1 MGDRLTVCDLRAG
14 YGKREIVRGVSFAL
28 RPGEVCALLGQ
39 NGCGKT
45 TLLRAIC
52 GLLPSRGEC
61 LLDGQRL
68 PGMSVRER
76 ARRIGYLAQGERA
89 PLHLSALEIVLMG
102 VYAQC
107 PPLCAPTERQ
117 RAQAMAALSALGM
130 GELADADFAALSA
143 GQRQLV
149 LLARATVRE
158 PALLVLDE
166 PDSALDTIH
175 RRRALGLLRET
186 ARARGACA
194 LLCTHDAGF
203 ALRYAD
209 RLLLMQDGCLTADV
223 RPGAMDDAALAAA
236 LAEIL
241 GPVEL
246 IRCKGRPVLLD
257 AAPENAVPE
266 EEKRWRGWDA

>member
-1 MGDRLTVCDLRAG
+1 MGERLTVRGLRAG
-14 YGKREIVRGVSFAL
+14 YGKREVVRGVRFAL
-28 RPGEVCALLGQ
+28 QAGEVCALLGQ

-61 LLDGQRL
+61 LLDGESL
-68 PGMSVRER
+68 PGLSVRER
-76 ARRIGYLAQGERA
+76 ARRIGYLAQGERT

-107 PPLCAPTERQ
+107 PPLCAPTLTQ
-117 RAQAMAALSALGM
+117 RARALAALDALGM
-130 GELADADFAALSA
+130 AALADADFAALSA

-158 PALLVLDE
+158 PSLLVLDE
-166 PDSALDTIH
+166 PDSALDVIH
-175 RRRALGLLRET
+175 RRRALEVLREM
-186 ARARGACA
+186 ARSRGACV
-194 LLCTHDAGF
+194 LMCTHDAGF

-209 RLLLMQDGCLTADV
+209 RLLMMQDGCLTADV
-223 RPGAMDDAALAAA
+223 RPGEADDETLAAA
-236 LAEIL
+236 LSEIL

-246 IRCKGRPVLLD
+246 IRCRGRMVLLD
-257 AAPENAVPE
+257 GAPEGAGPE
-266 EEKRWRGWDA
+266 EEKRWRGLDA

>member
-1 MGDRLTVCDLRAG
+1 MGERLTVRDLRAG

-61 LLDGQRL
+61 LLDGDSLRGL
-68 PGMSVRER
+68 SVRER
-76 ARRIGYLAQGERA
+76 ARRIGYLAQGERT

-107 PPLCAPTERQ
+107 PPLCAPTAQQ
-117 RAQAMAALSALGM
+117 RDRALAALSALDM
-130 GELADADFAALSA
+130 AALADADFAALSA

-149 LLARATVRE
+149 LLARAMVRD

-166 PDSALDTIH
+166 PDSALDAIH
-175 RRRALGLLRET
+175 RRRALSLLRET
-186 ARARGACA
+186 ARARGACV

-209 RLLLMQDGCLTADV
+209 RLLLMQGGCLTADV
-223 RPGAMDDAALAAA
+223 RPGEADDASLAAA
-236 LAEIL
+236 LSEIL

-246 IRCKGRPVLLD
+246 IRWKGRPVLLD
-257 AAPENAVPE
+257 GAPQDDGAGE
-266 EEKRWRGWDA
+266 EVRWRGLDA

>member
-1 MGDRLTVCDLRAG
+1 MDERLTIRDLRAG
-14 YGKREIVRGVSFAL
+14 YGRREIVRGVSFAL

-61 LLDGQRL
+61 LLDGQSLRGL
-68 PGMSVRER
+68 SVRER

-89 PLHLSALEIVLMG
+89 TLHLSALEVVLMG

-107 PPLCAPTERQ
+107 PPLCAPTQKQ
-117 RAQAMAALSALGM
+117 RARALAALDALGVVA
-130 GELADADFAALSA
+130 LAEADYAALSA

-149 LLARATVRE
+149 LLARAMVRE
-158 PALLVLDE
+158 PVLLVLDE
-166 PDSALDTIH
+166 PDSALDAIH
-175 RRRALGLLRET
+175 RRRALSFLRET
-186 ARARGACA
+186 ARARGACV

-209 RLLLMQDGCLTADV
+209 RLLLMRDGHLTADV
-223 RPGAMDDAALAAA
+223 RPGEADDASLSAA
-236 LAEIL
+236 LTQIL

-246 IRCKGRPVLLD
+246 IRWQGRPVLLD
-257 AAPENAVPE
+257 GAAE
-266 EEKRWRGWDA
+266 EERKWRGLDA